1 MLKFEKYHGTGN
13 DFIIIEHFDGITPSK
28 RVQKMCD
35 RHFGIGADGLMCVE
49 PSEIADVK
57 MAFYNADGS
66 IAPMCGN
73 GIRCFAKHVYDHKI
87 VTKSQFNVETLAGI
101 MKVDLQ
107 TDEHQN
113 TSVTINM
120 GTPDFTN
127 AFGEVHLAIDNT
139 AFQLNTLIMGTLHA
153 VIFVDALDTFDI
165 EKYGKAI
172 ESHALFPERINANF
186 VEVVDSQTI
195 KVSTYER
202 GVGRTL
208 SCGTGSAASA
218 VVSNKMGFTHP
229 KVDVNVP
236 GGQLNIDVTDDGIF
250 MTGPA
255 VRICSGAYND
265 TCE

>member
-1 MLKFEKYHGTGN
+1 MLKFEKHHGTGN
-13 DFIIIEHFDGITPSK
+13 DFIIVEYYDGVNPSK
-28 RVQKMCD
+28 LAQKMCD

-49 PSEIADVK
+49 PSEIAAVK
-57 MAFYNADGS
+57 MGFFNADGS

-73 GIRCFAKHVYDHKI
+73 GIRCFAKYVYDHKI
-87 VTKSQFNVETLAGI
+87 VSEPQFNVETLAGI
-101 MKVDLQ
+101 MKVDLH

-120 GTPDFTN
+120 GTPNFEN
-127 AFGEVHLAIDNT
+127 AFGEPNIVVDDVS
-139 AFQLNTLIMGTLHA
+139 FQLNTLVMGTLHA
-153 VIFVDALDTFDI
+153 VIFVESLETFDV

-172 ESHALFPERINANF
+172 ESHPLFPHRINVNF
-186 VEVVDSQTI
+186 VEVVDPQTI

-218 VVSNKMGFTHP
+218 VVSNHNGFTHAKI
-229 KVDVNVP
+229 KVIVP
-236 GGQLNIDVTDDGIF
+236 GGELIIDDTENGVF

-255 VRICSGAYND
+255 VRICSGEYI
-265 TCE
+265 